1 MRVPGCGWLE
11 NPIDY
16 PAMKAVALTAHF
28 DGEKVQ
34 FDEPCQLDANARL
47 VVVVLPPDDERQAWS
62 RFSAG
67 QLAKAYGDN
76 EPEYTAADLRS

>member
-1 MRVPGCGWLE
+1 
-11 NPIDY
+11 
-16 PAMKAVALTAHF
+16 MKAVALTAHF

-34 FDEPCQLDANARL
+34 LDEPCQLDPNARL

-67 QLAKAYGDN
+67 QLAKAYDDN
-76 EPEYTAADLRS
+76 EPEYTTSDLRP

>member
-1 MRVPGCGWLE
+1 
-11 NPIDY
+11 
-16 PAMKAVALTAHF
+16 MKAVAITAHF

-67 QLAKAYGDN
+67 QLAQACGGN